1 MLTFIQR
8 DIEQAVSTAT
18 PPQAVV
24 VIGPRRCGKTTL
36 LQHIVKKFNEPSL
49 FYSCDI
55 PADRDKIRFETRS
68 DVEAFL
74 RLSPNIVIDE
84 AQLVPD
90 IGLMLKLLVDVN
102 ETRETPSRIFVT
114 GSSALELA
122 GGIKE
127 SAVGRIV
134 ERRIWPFSM
143 KEIAAHYSWGFVDA
157 NLGNLMI
164 YGTYP
169 AVIRDWENA
178 PDTLEGYTEAILF
191 KDLFRLSDIRRSSKF
206 VDLVTT
212 LCYRIGSEINFD
224 SLARDLGLNKE
235 TIQRYITLLEL
246 CSIVKVVPSFSRNL
260 DNELKKGKKVY
271 FTDLGIRNALI
282 RDFSPLSSRRDA
294 GAIWEN
300 FFFMERIKMHD
311 TLRDRKRMF
320 FWRTKGNVPNELDF
334 IEEKDQSME
343 AFECKLSPKA
353 QAKPGEAFHR
363 AYPDCP
369 IHVVNPTDCLKFMG
383 M

>member
-1 MLTFIQR
+1 MSGFIQR
-8 DIEQAVSTAT
+8 DIEDAVAT
-18 PPQAVV
+18 VTPHQAVV
-24 VIGPRRCGKTTL
+24 IIGPRRCGKTTL
-36 LQHIVKKFNEPSL
+36 LKHIAKKFSEPSS

-55 PADRDKIRFETRS
+55 PADRNKIRFETRN
-68 DVEAFL
+68 DVESFL

-84 AQLVPD
+84 AQLVPN

-102 ETRETPSRIFVT
+102 ETREKPSRIFVT

-122 GGIKE
+122 DGVKE

-134 ERRIWPFSM
+134 ERRIWPFSV
-143 KEIAAHYSWGFVDA
+143 KEIAADRSWGYVQE
-157 NLGNLMI
+157 NLSNFMI

-169 AVIRDWENA
+169 AVVQNFEDA
-178 PDTLEGYTEAILF
+178 PSTLEGYTEALLF
-191 KDLFRLSDIRRSSKF
+191 KDLFRLTDIRRSSKF
-206 VDLVTT
+206 VDLVST

-224 SLARDLGLNKE
+224 SLSRDLGLNKE
-235 TIQRYITLLEL
+235 TVQRYITLLEL
-246 CSIVKVVPSFSRNL
+246 CSIIKVVPSFFRNL
-260 DNELKKGKKVY
+260 DNELKKGKKIY

-282 RDFSPLSSRRDA
+282 SDFSPLSTRSDA

-300 FFFMERIKMHD
+300 FFFMERVKMHD

-320 FWRTKGNVPNELDF
+320 FWRTKANTPNELDF
-334 IEEKDQSME
+334 IEVRDRTME

-363 AYPDCP
+363 AYPDCM
-369 IHVVNPTDCLKFMG
+369 IHVVTPENCLQYFG
-383 M
+383 F